1 MNPDSGDKK
10 EDNQRRVFYSASFV
24 RQENPGI
31 PVRIKQ
37 ICTVYSST
45 AHQHV
50 CTKGMPIKVGLH
62 LGNKAGLF
70 GTPMKAGLH
79 PGKRL
84 VRSNP
89 TESSRHGVISYS
101 ESGY

>member
-1 MNPDSGDKK
+1 MNPGSGDKK

-50 CTKGMPIKVGLH
+50 CTKGMPMKV
-62 LGNKAGLF
+62 
-70 GTPMKAGLH
+70 GLH
-79 PGKRL
+79 PGKKL

-89 TESSRHGVISYS
+89 TESSRHDVISYS